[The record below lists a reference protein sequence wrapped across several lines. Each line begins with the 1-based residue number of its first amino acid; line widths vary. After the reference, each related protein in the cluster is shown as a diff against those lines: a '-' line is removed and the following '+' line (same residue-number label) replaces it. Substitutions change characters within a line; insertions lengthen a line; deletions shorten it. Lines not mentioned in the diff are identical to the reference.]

1 MSFCQQEATQNQKLL
16 KEIGN
21 SLNDPTLMQLI
32 KNIAK
37 EKRQE
42 QSGNMQ
48 DASKPVEEL
57 APPLFPEERPSRREV
72 ELRPDMDPSSS
83 AENRS
88 PEEEPQIEEETL
100 QRLQEK
106 GMIQISPD
114 GEIRVTFRGSR
125 ALARLVLREI
135 LEELARRQQH
145 FNPERIG
152 YGARLQPWTRR
163 YKLGD
168 SYENVDVEKT
178 LVNSLCR
185 KTENASACITLAIED
200 FEIREA
206 MDEDRLMVGL
216 LIDQSRSMH
225 KGNKLRAAI
234 ETAMALS
241 ELIIQRPKHE
251 LKVFAFSNNVK
262 EIPYW
267 EIINHVMDAGA
278 TDQRSALEAFR
289 RTTHSFEGR
298 KEIYLITDSEPNSEK
313 GRYIGF
319 RWAKLGV
326 LEEVSR
332 LRKEN
337 ITLNVIML
345 DDRMPLKRFAQELAK
360 RNLGRVFFTTPG
372 YLGQV
377 VIEDYL
383 HRQDRPLWKKR
394 TYDPA
399 LRTFPEELKDDL
411 SETIAD
417 TTRYFHFSWGGGLTP
432 SY

>member
-1 MSFCQQEATQNQKLL
+1 MSFCRQEVSQNQQLL

-21 SLNDPTLMQLI
+21 SLNDPSLMQLI
-32 KNIAK
+32 KNMAM

-42 QSGNMQ
+42 QSDNMQ
-48 DASKPVEEL
+48 ETTQLVEDQ
-57 APPLFPEERPSRREV
+57 APPLFPEETSSRQKAEIH
-72 ELRPDMDPSSS
+72 PDMDPSSS
-83 AENRS
+83 AENPS
-88 PEEEPQIEEETL
+88 PEENHQIGEEAL

-114 GEIRVTFRGSR
+114 GEIRVTSRGSR
-125 ALARLVLREI
+125 SLARLALREI

-145 FNPERIG
+145 FNLERVG
-152 YGARLQPWTRR
+152 FGARLQPWTRR

-178 LVNSLCR
+178 LVNSCCR
-185 KTENASACITLAIED
+185 KTENACITLAIED

-206 MDEDRLMVGL
+206 VDEDRLMVGL

-225 KGNKLRAAI
+225 KDNKLRAAI

-251 LKVFAFSNNVK
+251 FKVFAFSNSVK

-289 RTTHSFEGR
+289 RASQGFEGR

-313 GRYIGF
+313 GRYI
-319 RWAKLGV
+319 
-326 LEEVSR
+326 
-332 LRKEN
+332 
-337 ITLNVIML
+337 
-345 DDRMPLKRFAQELAK
+345 RFHLPESS
-360 RNLGRVFFTTPG
+360 N
-372 YLGQV
+372 
-377 VIEDYL
+377 
-383 HRQDRPLWKKR
+383 H
-394 TYDPA
+394 
-399 LRTFPEELKDDL
+399 TFCQFPQQPILQWH
-411 SETIAD
+411 I
-417 TTRYFHFSWGGGLTP
+417 HP
-432 SY
+432 C